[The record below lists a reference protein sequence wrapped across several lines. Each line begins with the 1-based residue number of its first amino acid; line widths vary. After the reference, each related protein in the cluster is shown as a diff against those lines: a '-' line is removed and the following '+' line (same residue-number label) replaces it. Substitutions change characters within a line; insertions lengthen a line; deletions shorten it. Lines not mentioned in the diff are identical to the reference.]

1 MSPLFRA
8 RRLEPRS
15 FSRRRHR
22 SAALL
27 VPVLV
32 GAMLALSA
40 PALAAAPQF
49 APVGVSVLA
58 PPQPV
63 KATDGRVHLVYELTL
78 VSVAAAPVEVQALDV
93 RAAGGRSLLKL
104 AGAELVM
111 TAGAP
116 LQLTKSLAPGAFG
129 TVWLDVALARGARVP
144 RALVH
149 RLRVQADYPAPLGPL
164 TFTFKTARTRVSPR
178 AAVLISPPLRGG
190 PFLNFNGCCG
200 FGPHRA
206 GRPAIDGGLQIP
218 QRFATDYIRIDRRG
232 NAFTGDVARNESFFG
247 FREPVYAI
255 ADGRVVSTRNDL
267 PENTPPVEP
276 PSETFT
282 PDTNRGNS
290 IVLKLGDGRYA
301 LYGHLHTGSIRVRPG
316 QRVRAGKML
325 ARLGNTG
332 ASGAPHL
339 HLDISDSPKALAGNG
354 MPYMFDRFRMIG
366 TVTNLDEFL
375 TATAPATVRPLRR
388 AARRHQYPLQASV
401 LRFPG

>member
-1 MSPLFRA
+1 
-8 RRLEPRS
+8 
-15 FSRRRHR
+15 
-22 SAALL
+22 
-27 VPVLV
+27 
-32 GAMLALSA
+32 
-40 PALAAAPQF
+40 
-49 APVGVSVLA
+49 
-58 PPQPV
+58 
-63 KATDGRVHLVYELTL
+63 
-78 VSVAAAPVEVQALDV
+78 
-93 RAAGGRSLLKL
+93 
-104 AGAELVM
+104 VM

-116 LQLTKSLAPGAFG
+116 LELTRSLAPGTGG
-129 TVWLDVALARGARVP
+129 TVWLDVALARARRVP
-144 RALVH
+144 RTLVH
-149 RLRVQADYPAPLGPL
+149 RLRVRADYPAPVGRR
-164 TFTFKTARTRVSPR
+164 TFTFDTARTRVSRRP
-178 AAVLISPPLRGG
+178 AVSIAPPLRGG
-190 PFLNFNGCCG
+190 RFLNFNGCCR

-206 GRPAIDGGLQIP
+206 GRVSIDGGLHIP
-218 QRFATDYIRIDRRG
+218 QRFATDYIRIDKRG
-232 NAFTGDVARNESFFG
+232 NAFAGDVARNESFFG
-247 FREPVYAI
+247 YREPVYAI
-255 ADGRVVSTRNDL
+255 ADARVVSTRNNL

-282 PDTNRGNS
+282 PDTNRGNNV
-290 IVLKLGDGRYA
+290 VLSLGDGRYA